1 MREVLVAGAE
11 GWGFARLFREGFL
24 LFLGER
30 TVLVRVFF
38 FWCFGVSFWSV
49 GFWRVL
55 YVVSFGVQKGASS
68 V

>member
-11 GWGFARLFREGFL
+11 GWGFTRLFWGGFL
-24 LFLGER
+24 LFLGEKM
-30 TVLVRVFF
+30 VFVRVFF

-55 YVVSFGVQKGASS
+55 YVVSFGVQKRVSS
-68 V
+68 A